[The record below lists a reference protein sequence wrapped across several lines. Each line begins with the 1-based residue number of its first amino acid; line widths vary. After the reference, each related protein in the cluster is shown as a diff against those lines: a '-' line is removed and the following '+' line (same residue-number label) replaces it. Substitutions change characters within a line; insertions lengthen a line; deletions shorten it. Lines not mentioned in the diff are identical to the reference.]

1 MKLFKKLGLVIAL
14 GASLVLASCGGD
26 NPNETT
32 SASDNPTCKS
42 TANWAKISKGL
53 TESKVLSILGSPKQ
67 ISSTSTSKTFTYEK
81 CRGFYVY
88 KEKDDPATPLIN
100 EREQSKEILYIGGV
114 VVFSLAN
121 NGYVASFTSPGFP
134 TEVHEE
140 FFNF

>member
-32 SASDNPTCKS
+32 SASDNPTCRS
-42 TANWAKISKGL
+42 SANWAKISKGL

-67 ISSTSTSKTFTYEK
+67 ISSNGTSKTFTYER

-88 KEKDDPATPLIN
+88 KVKDDPATPLIN
-100 EREQSKEILYIGGV
+100 ESEKSKETIYYEGIVIFG
-114 VVFSLAN
+114 SAN
-121 NGYVASFTSPGFP
+121 NGLVVSFTSPPHP
-134 TEVHEE
+134 TEENTE
-140 FFNF
+140 IFDY